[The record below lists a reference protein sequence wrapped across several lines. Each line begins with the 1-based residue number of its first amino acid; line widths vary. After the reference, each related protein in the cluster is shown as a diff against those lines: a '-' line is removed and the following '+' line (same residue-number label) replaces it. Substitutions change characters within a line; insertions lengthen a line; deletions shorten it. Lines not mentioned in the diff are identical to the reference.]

1 MLTKLTYYTNP
12 NKIIRQAFQ
21 KWELW
26 QKISKSSDI
35 K

>member
-1 MLTKLTYYTNP
+1 MLTELTYYTDP
-12 NKIIRQAFQ
+12 NKIIRKTFQ

-26 QKISKSSDI
+26 QKISKSSDM